1 MMLSF
6 YIEKCVYML
15 LIVHCHNVWHTL
27 INNTWLRPKVNIKE
41 HKIKWTTC
49 WSILHM
55 KMKQSTIYYQEI
67 ILFLTSKHSIMY
79 EEVSFMQNSEL
90 LFTKKL
96 TILLLLLW
104 LYREVLLILENNTEC
119 LDLTPPFQDRDLQE
133 ISRGP
138 PFSNSATNCMNIMYG
153 IMLTVLRTPHFCVC
167 PYSGPWFSTKYK
179 MYVVVPL
186 F

>member
-1 MMLSF
+1 MLSNTF
-6 YIEKCVYML
+6 FSSSYLQIQILY
-15 LIVHCHNVWHTL
+15 WHTL
-27 INNTWLRPKVNIKE
+27 INNTWFRPKVNIKE

-79 EEVSFMQNSEL
+79 VEVSFRQNSEL

-119 LDLTPPFQDRDLQE
+119 LDLYPLQCNRKCSSFS
-133 ISRGP
+133 ISPILQIGQ
-138 PFSNSATNCMNIMYG
+138 FLS
-153 IMLTVLRTPHFCVC
+153 F
-167 PYSGPWFSTKYK
+167 
-179 MYVVVPL
+179 
-186 F
+186 

>member
-1 MMLSF
+1 MDEAHMGLYGVSPDF
-6 YIEKCVYML
+6 VQ
-15 LIVHCHNVWHTL
+15 
-27 INNTWLRPKVNIKE
+27 LR
-41 HKIKWTTC
+41 
-49 WSILHM
+49 
-55 KMKQSTIYYQEI
+55 IYYQEI

-153 IMLTVLRTPHFCVC
+153 IMLTVLRTPHFWTCCSFYLVFFDVHLRPKPCIINECV
-167 PYSGPWFSTKYK
+167 PNIMTMNY
-179 MYVVVPL
+179 
-186 F
+186 